1 MKKRR
6 NEEPIAERLCEGG
19 EKVRELVVAVNV
31 RTVFLHR
38 ILYFQD
44 G

>member
-19 EKVRELVVAVNV
+19 DDVN
-31 RTVFLHR
+31 R
-38 ILYFQD
+38 LYIVKI
-44 G
+44 